1 MEKQNNPPSQAPH
14 PNAGL
19 EKKGKQVSSF
29 KQCLVLIARYFEL
42 IWNDKQRLLL
52 LFIQPIAIAFLLA
65 VVAVDDTFITYE
77 DTRSIMFALF
87 VFGHLDRIVIRF
99 RKCVRNAR
107 SSKGNTWEI
116 SDCGDISYRNT

>member
-1 MEKQNNPPSQAPH
+1 MD
-14 PNAGL
+14 L
-19 EKKGKQVSSF
+19 EKTF

-77 DTRSIMFALF
+77 DTRSIMFALSCSGIWIGLF
-87 VFGHLDRIVIRF
+87 
-99 RKCVRNAR
+99 
-107 SSKGNTWEI
+107 NTIQEVCKERPI
-116 SDCGDISYRNT
+116 LKRE